1 MSTEL
6 EYVLWAEKYRP
17 KSLDEVVNQ
26 AETVQ
31 RLKKFIQD
39 GNVPHMLFAG
49 PPGTGKTTVALAF
62 AHDLYGPDYQRY
74 ILELNASD
82 ERGIDIIRTK
92 VKEFARTM
100 IVGKVPFK
108 LIILDEADNL
118 TADAQQALRRMMEL
132 FTPTSRF
139 ILIANYP
146 SKIIEPIQSRTAV
159 FRFTPLKKEDVISR
173 LKYIAKNEGVE
184 YDEKALE
191 AIFDISEGDMR
202 KAINILQAAAA
213 GGKVTVE
220 QVYKVVGL
228 AHPREIREMIKLALN
243 GDFLKARDKLRKL
256 MIDYG
261 LSGLDV
267 IKQVHSEIFKSD
279 MDLSEEAKVLIA
291 DYAGEIQFR
300 LVEGGDDEIQLNA
313 FLAWLTLLGKK
324 MSIQA
329 QATR

>member
-1 MSTEL
+1 
-6 EYVLWAEKYRP
+6 
-17 KSLDEVVNQ
+17 
-26 AETVQ
+26 
-31 RLKKFIQD
+31 
-39 GNVPHMLFAG
+39 
-49 PPGTGKTTVALAF
+49 
-62 AHDLYGPDYQRY
+62 
-74 ILELNASD
+74 
-82 ERGIDIIRTK
+82 
-92 VKEFARTM
+92 
-100 IVGKVPFK
+100 
-108 LIILDEADNL
+108 
-118 TADAQQALRRMMEL
+118 
-132 FTPTSRF
+132 
-139 ILIANYP
+139 
-146 SKIIEPIQSRTAV
+146 V
-159 FRFTPLKKEDVISR
+159 FRFTPLRKEDVISR

-279 MDLSEEAKVLIA
+279 MDLPEEAKVLIA